1 MTTLNT
7 TYAARTGNHRGYVV
21 FAVLVALALVC
32 ALAAWFAP
40 TKAQAA
46 TSTTVQMKVEQ
57 KFKTDTTGVNDKF
70 LYRLEAVTKGAPM
83 PQSAKNGV
91 YTWAMKGST
100 KKTVDIE
107 LAGVERNV
115 PFTYKMYQVTPDDTD
130 GYLMDGTVY
139 YPEVTLL
146 GSGTPR
152 YIVRLDDGNKPSKM
166 AWAVEYDSTTIGD
179 DGTPTGEGDDDDPN
193 INDDGTP
200 TDGSSN
206 DDPDVDEDD
215 DDDVDVDDGD
225 TPTSPVSTGDALML
239 GVCGMLV
246 VSLAGAAFALRMR
259 DRKEDDRD

>member
-21 FAVLVALALVC
+21 FAMLVALALVC

-152 YIVRLDDGNKPSKM
+152 YIVRLEDGTKPSKLV
-166 AWAVEYDSTTIGD
+166 WAAEYDSSTVGIGD
-179 DGTPTGEGDDDDPN
+179 D
-193 INDDGTP
+193 
-200 TDGSSN
+200 
-206 DDPDVDEDD
+206 
-215 DDDVDVDDGD
+215 D